1 MRVYAFS
8 GEKHLLQPFQSCFQA
23 KTASSSGIRQE
34 KAGSD
39 LEFDREFAGT
49 STGNTPGINREIDR
63 EL

>member
-1 MRVYAFS
+1 M
-8 GEKHLLQPFQSCFQA
+8 HFQA
-23 KTASSSGIRQE
+23 KNTFCSRFRDVFRRKQPVLQVFKQE